1 MRSIRTTTTA
11 QRRGSDSL
19 TTLWHPPAAFL
30 LLQGFWVGSGLPHTL
45 SFLTG
50 DFIRRPFLPIG
61 CLFEVPTSAP
71 HSGFILNSF
80 PQSTALCFNPP
91 SVFFPFPSLCSPS
104 PFFNPSWIPASRT
117 HTWIKKQSNQLKK
130 ERKKERNTALI
141 TKSSLSTHFLYFFNS
156 TPRCA
161 SWQVGHGEMTASR
174 ELRGKLWDV
183 CCHTQRWKVLYAVRE
198 REKWFGETAVKRDW
212 DGEWW
217 WADIARKQKRKLL
230 RWCRDT
236 D

>member
-1 MRSIRTTTTA
+1 MRSIRPTTTA

-30 LLQGFWVGSGLPHTL
+30 LLQGFWVGSGLPRTL

-141 TKSSLSTHFLYFFNS
+141 TKSSLSTPYKFSVLFQFYAPLCFL
-156 TPRCA
+156 A
-161 SWQVGHGEMTASR
+161 SGA
-174 ELRGKLWDV
+174 RGDDCIQGAARK
-183 CCHTQRWKVLYAVRE
+183 AVRCLLPY
-198 REKWFGETAVKRDW
+198 TAVKS
-212 DGEWW
+212 
-217 WADIARKQKRKLL
+217 AVCCKRKGEVI
-230 RWCRDT
+230 WGDCC
-236 D
+236 